1 MRRLLAVAIAA
12 VVVSGIAAIPSL
24 AEQFAEAGVTTTKI
38 HFTRTATSVQDPS
51 VGREGDQM
59 AMILGPTN
67 GTIYD
72 GSLTYSASEPVQPV
86 ILHEITADEN
96 LGQPIWTVDGAT
108 VYAESAV
115 GPSSSA
121 GTVEFTGT
129 ALALRGADDFTATF
143 SIDGWIRGKAI
154 EVIEPFIDVTVESG
168 AALNLARASVPVDIP
183 MHRGIHNG
191 SDVYYII
198 TDSSDQEYADMIG
211 GMQGWRV
218 ELAPLLEETPDSALE
233 KIYVFSEGIHGD
245 GLLGYQQEVFSSTP
259 AQADE
264 YSELRE
270 VITVTWNPARIPVEL
285 VSEEEIITALAV
297 SDIEIDKS
305 GVVLNAPQI
314 VWPEG
319 QMPVED
325 NSTAPGAAQV
335 ADIDTE
341 GMYVTFVAHR
351 GWGPDGQTAYRI
363 VTGATPA
370 GPAESMGVASV
381 PSYSDMI
388 ASKAVAELYQFKN
401 GVRSTGQLG
410 FQPGIAAAVLGD
422 DGYSPMWRIYLVEW
436 DDAAGASVLETR
448 SDISALD
455 EDGLIEVS
463 LARPSNSNYVVNSP
477 LVDPFQ

>member
-38 HFTRTATSVQDPS
+38 HFTRTAMSVQDPS

-259 AQADE
+259 APGRRVQRA
-264 YSELRE
+264 
-270 VITVTWNPARIPVEL
+270 ARGDHRGHGIRPGFPVEL

-335 ADIDTE
+335 ADT
-341 GMYVTFVAHR
+341 
-351 GWGPDGQTAYRI
+351 
-363 VTGATPA
+363 
-370 GPAESMGVASV
+370 
-381 PSYSDMI
+381 
-388 ASKAVAELYQFKN
+388 
-401 GVRSTGQLG
+401 
-410 FQPGIAAAVLGD
+410 
-422 DGYSPMWRIYLVEW
+422 
-436 DDAAGASVLETR
+436 
-448 SDISALD
+448 
-455 EDGLIEVS
+455 
-463 LARPSNSNYVVNSP
+463 
-477 LVDPFQ
+477 